1 MAERG
6 SRRAQERTRKPDV
19 EDCRPDGEE
28 GGPDGERSKREPDGG
43 RGPDGRGGRLGC
55 RGG

>member
-19 EDCRPDGEE
+19 EDCRPDGAGQMVKDRNEKAEE
-28 GGPDGERSKREPDGG
+28 DQMAEGDQMVEEAD
-43 RGPDGRGGRLGC
+43 
-55 RGG
+55 